1 MSRFSLRVLRF
12 SLVLG
17 LGVMFGS
24 WAYADSYSIRAVKY
38 TQRDHFVAGNDYGD
52 YVIDITQDALDN
64 RVSGCGGLQGWTQC
78 FQAHYASSN
87 TDVIS
92 ATPPLLAVDPAPIA
106 GDLTSCNVPLS
117 FGGGVA
123 RLCNNGHMLISG
135 LFGSGDSLLR
145 GIWDDDSAA
154 PTRLSAATVDGG
166 FMTANGNAFFIDGA
180 DDTLDV
186 ALDLSTVPA
195 PEPGSLSMLGTGAL
209 IVVGTLRRK
218 LASRAS

>member
-1 MSRFSLRVLRF
+1 
-12 SLVLG
+12 
-17 LGVMFGS
+17 MFGS
-24 WAYADSYSIRAVKY
+24 CAYADSYGITAVKY

-135 LFGSGDSLLR
+135 LFGSGNSLLR
-145 GIWDDDSAA
+145 GIWDGDSVA
-154 PTRLSAATVDGG
+154 PTAGTRLSAATMDGG
-166 FMTANGNAFFIDGA
+166 FMTANGNAFFLDGA
-180 DDTLDV
+180 HDTLDV
-186 ALDLSTVPA
+186 ALDLSATPA

-209 IVVGTLRRK
+209 ILCGTLRRK

>member
-1 MSRFSLRVLRF
+1 MFRFSLRILRF

-24 WAYADSYSIRAVKY
+24 WAYADSYRITAVKY
-38 TQRDHFVAGNDYGD
+38 TQKDHFVAGNDYGD

-92 ATPPLLAVDPAPIA
+92 AMLPLLAVDPAPIA

-135 LFGSGDSLLR
+135 LFGSGNSLLR
-145 GIWDDDSAA
+145 GIW
-154 PTRLSAATVDGG
+154 
-166 FMTANGNAFFIDGA
+166 AFNYPQVEFQG
-180 DDTLDV
+180 
-186 ALDLSTVPA
+186 
-195 PEPGSLSMLGTGAL
+195 
-209 IVVGTLRRK
+209 
-218 LASRAS
+218 